1 MVPAGEIVPPVDEDD
16 VIVKVLAAKVAVALL
31 AASIVTWHVVAVPE
45 HAPDQPVNV
54 ELVSAAALRVTTVPA
69 AKLVPVGFVVMVPV
83 PVPEVVV
90 VNAYEVIPLWV
101 IVNKLPAI
109 VDTVVLSAPVLGVTV
124 YDTVAVLVAVVPDVI
139 VTQLSLLIAVQLQ
152 PVCVVTVTVP
162 LPPAVP
168 KEALEGESV

>member
-90 VNAYEVIPLWV
+90 VNAYVFWV
-101 IVNKLPAI
+101 K
-109 VDTVVLSAPVLGVTV
+109 VTV
-124 YDTVAVLVAVVPDVI
+124 MVCPAVMLVKVYELTAP
-139 VTQLSLLIAVQLQ
+139 TELPS
-152 PVCVVTVTVP
+152 TVT
-162 LPPAVP
+162 L
-168 KEALEGESV
+168 LR